1 MKNLNIKLAENF
13 KFDWYTSIMYDFDFI
28 LSDDEKDLLCS
39 FVFDN
44 FLTNLAKKGVFP
56 ENSEIIRI
64 DLPREIYLDK
74 HKDITHIDIDLEE
87 TGIIYNFNENFE
99 LKIIEIEGATIY

>member
-1 MKNLNIKLAENF
+1 MMNLNYNIYSVRDLE
-13 KFDWYTSIMYDFDFI
+13 SI
-28 LSDDEKDLLCS
+28 
-39 FVFDN
+39 
-44 FLTNLAKKGVFP
+44 
-56 ENSEIIRI
+56 
-64 DLPREIYLDK
+64 LDK